1 MLEELFRKAVQL
13 GQKIATEDN
22 MRFRELLDKARELW
36 TEYDPKPDTSDRMVM
51 GVDSGWNV
59 RLYEGFYVYAL
70 RAAAV
75 DERQRVYEPVVEF
88 NRIGGGHSDLT
99 PENYV
104 KYQGEIAE
112 HDVAYKV
119 ADDADYVLVD
129 GSLAARLHDARN
141 VLRDKPALNE
151 YFAFARALKG
161 SKNVVFVAKYSR
173 HRFLLQGELGDIYYI
188 ARSTRAPGYV
198 LRNTLLGNTQ
208 ELFGFPITS
217 AYIRLAKYANPLAI
231 EIPSGDVDEEDVKRI
246 MDVLSSRSVM
256 GYPYAL
262 YLAHNT
268 VRVTDALMDQ
278 LCVAAGL
285 ISFSKA
291 REVLSLERGRDNL
304 GRGEA

>member
-22 MRFRELLDKARELW
+22 VRFRELLDRARELW
-36 TEYDPKPDTSDRMVM
+36 TEYDPKPDAGNRIIM

-129 GSLAARLHDARN
+129 GSLAARLLDASN
-141 VLRDKPALNE
+141 VLRDKPALSE
-151 YFAFARALKG
+151 YLAFARALKG
-161 SKNVVFVAKYSR
+161 SKNVAFVAKYSR

-198 LRNTLLGNTQ
+198 LGGTY
-208 ELFGFPITS
+208 ELFGIPITS
-217 AYIRLAKYANPLAI
+217 AYIRLAKHANPLAV
-231 EIPSGDVDEEDVKRI
+231 EIPSGDVDEEDVRHV

-268 VRVTDALMDQ
+268 VRVTDALMNQ
-278 LCVAAGL
+278 LCKAAGL
-285 ISFSKA
+285 ISFSGA

>member
-22 MRFRELLDKARELW
+22 VRFRELLDKARELW
-36 TEYDPKPDTSDRMVM
+36 TEYDPKPDAGNRIIM

-88 NRIGGGHSDLT
+88 NRIGGGHSDLM

-129 GSLAARLHDARN
+129 GSLAARLLDASN
-141 VLRDKPALNE
+141 VLRDKPHVSE
-151 YFAFARALKG
+151 YFAFARALRGK
-161 SKNVVFVAKYSR
+161 KNVVFVAKYSR

-188 ARSTRAPGYV
+188 ARSTKNPGYV
-198 LRNTLLGNTQ
+198 LGQ
-208 ELFGFPITS
+208 AYEHFGVPITP
-217 AYIRLAKYANPLAI
+217 AYIRLAKHANPLAI
-231 EIPSGDVDEEDVKRI
+231 EIPSRDVDEEDVRHI

-262 YLAHNT
+262 YLAHRT
-268 VRVTDALMDQ
+268 VSVADALMDQ

-285 ISFSKA
+285 ISFSGA
-291 REVLSLERGRDNL
+291 REVLQPWGRS
-304 GRGEA
+304 G